1 MMGGP
6 DMYAYMTK
14 EEADE
19 IYDINYESY
28 QKFVEVYAKYEPEY
42 EHWDT
47 ESMQANPEGLE
58 DYVRR
63 QNEAYDKAWEESKPE
78 REVYYRLAEKKLEGY
93 ALKREG
99 TSRYIVKFIEDRPP
113 VILKKE

>member
-1 MMGGP
+1 M
-6 DMYAYMTK
+6 MYAYMTK

-19 IYDINYESY
+19 IRGINLESY
-28 QKFVEVYAKYEPEY
+28 QKFDEVYAKYEPEY

-63 QNEAYDKAWEESKPE
+63 QNEAYDKAWEESRAE
-78 REVYYRLAEKKLEGY
+78 REVYYRLAEKKLKGY
-93 ALKREG
+93 ARKREG
-99 TSRYIVKFIEDRPP
+99 TSRYSVKFIEDRPP
-113 VILKKE
+113 FILKKE

>member
-1 MMGGP
+1 
-6 DMYAYMTK
+6 MYAYMTK

-63 QNEAYDKAWEESKPE
+63 QNEAYDKAWEESRAE
-78 REVYYRLAEKKLEGY
+78 REVYYRKAKLLLEGY
-93 ALKREG
+93 ARKREG
-99 TSRYIVKFIEDRPP
+99 TSRYSVTYIEDRPP
-113 VILKKE
+113 FILKKE

>member
-1 MMGGP
+1 MMGGLKV
-6 DMYAYMTK
+6 YAYMTK

-19 IYDINYESY
+19 IRDINLESY
-28 QKFVEVYAKYEPEY
+28 RRFDEVYAKYGPEY

-47 ESMQANPEGLE
+47 ESMEADPEGLE
-58 DYVRR
+58 DYARR

-78 REVYYRLAEKKLEGY
+78 REAYYRLAEKKLEGY

>member
-1 MMGGP
+1 
-6 DMYAYMTK
+6 MYAYMTK

-19 IYDINYESY
+19 IRGINLESY
-28 QKFVEVYAKYEPEY
+28 QKFVDVYAKYEPEY
-42 EHWDT
+42 EHWDA
-47 ESMQANPEGLE
+47 ESMEADPEGLE

-63 QNEAYDKAWEESKPE
+63 QNEAYDKAWEESKSE

-99 TSRYIVKFIEDRPP
+99 TTRYIVKLIEDRPP

>member
-1 MMGGP
+1 MGGLNV
-6 DMYAYMTK
+6 YAYMTK

-19 IYDINYESY
+19 IRSINLESY
-28 QKFVEVYAKYEPEY
+28 QKFVDVYAKYEPEY
-42 EHWDT
+42 EHWDA
-47 ESMQANPEGLE
+47 ESMRADPEGLE

-93 ALKREG
+93 ARKREG
-99 TSRYIVKFIEDRPP
+99 TTRYIVKLIEDRPP

>member
-14 EEADE
+14 EEA
-19 IYDINYESY
+19 
-28 QKFVEVYAKYEPEY
+28 
-42 EHWDT
+42 
-47 ESMQANPEGLE
+47 NPEGLE

-63 QNEAYDKAWEESKPE
+63 ENEA
-78 REVYYRLAEKKLEGY
+78 YYRLAEKKLKGY

-99 TSRYIVKFIEDRPP
+99 TSRYSVHFIEDRPP